1 MMRHLRVPKQKTQSI
16 LDCVNSFEWS
26 SKGYRVLDDGEFKLI
41 PLGDNPPVNLPEPLN
56 QFEEKEAEQSERLP
70 QKWIGYLPQFI
81 DEEIIS
87 LHEGGWPNAQ
97 EPLGDILL
105 FKIEKHL
112 EQHAQEVAL
121 AKITHHKKVR
131 AVFRDHGVKGD
142 FRIRELEPLAAR
154 LDGQILT
161 VEQINLLPKPA
172 RETLLQTETLVREF
186 NLNIKVDPRKAFF
199 SHRLQSQ
206 RVHTVESAIKLRE
219 MLGRPLD
226 VADPYCG
233 VGPAFSHLLQIDDL
247 VGNLLACDINPD
259 AMPLLVDNLKR
270 NGVDV
275 SLDDI
280 KANQLQTSGDY
291 IGVRDALTLT
301 KDSELVGKYDV
312 LLVNLPHETVTH
324 LPHLI
329 GLLKTGSPTL
339 VRGWLVA
346 PENEISNRTNELQKI
361 LPHQLEGSPIVEVE
375 RRTQYNTTDWLCR
388 FEAWLKI
395 PPE

>member
-1 MMRHLRVPKQKTQSI
+1 MRHLRVPKRQTQSI
-16 LDCVNSFEWS
+16 LECINSFEWS

-41 PLGDNPPVNLPEPLN
+41 PLGYNPPENLPDSLSS
-56 QFEEKEAEQSERLP
+56 FEEKEAEQSERLP

-112 EQHAQEVAL
+112 EQYAQAVAL

-131 AVFRDHGVKGD
+131 AVFRDYGVKGD

-154 LDGQILT
+154 LDDQVLT
-161 VEQINLLPKPA
+161 IDQINLLSEPI
-172 RETLLQTETLVREF
+172 REQLLQTETLVREY
-186 NLNIKVDPRKAFF
+186 NLDIKINPRKAFF

-233 VGPAFSHLLQIDDL
+233 VGPAFTHLLQIDDL

-270 NGVDV
+270 NGIDV

-280 KANQLQTSGDY
+280 KENQLQKYGNY
-291 IGVRDALTLT
+291 IGIRDALTLT
-301 KDSELVGKYDV
+301 EDSELVGKYDV
-312 LLVNLPHETVTH
+312 LLVNLPHETITH

-329 GLLKTGSPTL
+329 GLLKVGSPTL

-346 PENEISNRTNELQKI
+346 PEEAIPKLTKELQKI
-361 LPHQLEGSPIVEVE
+361 LPYPLEGSPVVKVE
-375 RRTQYNTTDWLCR
+375 RRSQYNTTDWLCR
-388 FEAWLKI
+388 FEAWLNL
-395 PPE
+395 P

>member
-16 LDCVNSFEWS
+16 LDCINSFEWS
-26 SKGYRVLDDGEFKLI
+26 SKGYRVLDDSEFKLI
-41 PLGDNPPVNLPEPLN
+41 PLGENPPEELPFPLN

-81 DEEIIS
+81 DQETIS
-87 LHEGGWPNAQ
+87 SHEGGWPNAQ
-97 EPLGDILL
+97 EPLGDLLL
-105 FKIEKHL
+105 FKIEKDV
-112 EQHAQEVAL
+112 EQYAEEVAL

-131 AVFRDHGVKGD
+131 VVFRDHGVKGE

-154 LDGQILT
+154 LGDQILT
-161 VEQINLLPKPA
+161 VEQINLLPESV
-172 RETLLQTETLVREF
+172 RETLLQTETLVREY
-186 NLNIKVDPRKAFF
+186 NLNIKVDPRKAYF

-206 RVHTVESAIKLRE
+206 RVQTVESAIKLRE
-219 MLGRPLD
+219 ILGRPLD
-226 VADPYCG
+226 IADPYCG

-247 VGNLLACDINPD
+247 VGNILACDLNPD
-259 AMPLLVDNLKR
+259 AMPLLVDNLNR
-270 NGVDV
+270 NGMEV
-275 SLDDI
+275 SLDDTE
-280 KANQLQTSGDY
+280 KKQTPTSGNQ

-301 KDSELVGKYDV
+301 KDSDLVGKYDV

-329 GLLKTGSPTL
+329 GLLKVGSPTL

-346 PENEISNRTNELQKI
+346 SESEISNLTDELQTI
-361 LPHQLEGSPIVEVE
+361 FPHRLEGSPLVEVE

-388 FEAWLKI
+388 FEAWLNLPK
-395 PPE
+395 

>member
-1 MMRHLRVPKQKTQSI
+1 MRHLRVPKQKTQSI

-26 SKGYRVLDDGEFKLI
+26 SKGYRVLDDGEFKLV
-41 PLGDNPPVNLPEPLN
+41 PLGDNPPDILSKQLN
-56 QFEEKEAEQSERLP
+56 GFEEKEAEQSERLP

-81 DEEIIS
+81 DEKIIS

-112 EQHAQEVAL
+112 EQYAQEVAL

-161 VEQINLLPKPA
+161 VDEINLLSEPA
-172 RETLLQTETLVREF
+172 REKLLQTETIVREY
-186 NLNIKVDPRKAFF
+186 NLYIKINPRKAFF

-233 VGPAFSHLLQIDDL
+233 VGPAFTHLLQIDEL

-259 AMPLLVDNLKR
+259 AMPLLVDNLTQ
-270 NGVDV
+270 NGIEV
-275 SLDDI
+275 SLDEI
-280 KANQLQTSGDY
+280 NEKRFQKSGNY

-329 GLLKTGSPTL
+329 GLLKVGSPTL
-339 VRGWLVA
+339 VRGWLIA
-346 PENEISNRTNELQKI
+346 SEEEIPNLTKELQKI
-361 LPHQLEGSPIVEVE
+361 LPHPLDGSPIVEVE

-388 FEAWLKI
+388 FESWQFI
-395 PPE
+395 SFE

>member
-1 MMRHLRVPKQKTQSI
+1 MRHLRVPKRETQSV
-16 LDCVNSFEWS
+16 LDCINSFEWS

-41 PLGDNPPVNLPEPLN
+41 PLGDNPPENLPNLLN
-56 QFEEKEAEQSERLP
+56 IFEEKEAEQSERLP
-70 QKWIGYLPQFI
+70 QKWIGYLSQFI

-112 EQHAQEVAL
+112 EQHAQAVAL

-154 LDGQILT
+154 LDDQVLT
-161 VEQINLLPKPA
+161 IDQINLLSEPI
-172 RETLLQTETLVREF
+172 REQLLQTETLVREY
-186 NLNIKVDPRKAFF
+186 NLYIKIDPRKAFF

-206 RVHTVESAIKLRE
+206 RVHTVASAIKLRE

-226 VADPYCG
+226 IADPYCG
-233 VGPAFSHLLQIDDL
+233 VGPAFTHLLQIDEL

-259 AMPLLVDNLKR
+259 AMPLLVDNLKQ
-270 NGVDV
+270 NGMEV
-275 SLDDI
+275 SLGEI
-280 KANQLQTSGDY
+280 EANLLQPSGNY

-301 KDSELVGKYDV
+301 KDSDLVGKYDV

-329 GLLKTGSPTL
+329 GLLKVGSPTL

-346 PENEISNRTNELQKI
+346 PEDEISNLTKELQKI
-361 LPHQLEGSPIVEVE
+361 LPHRLENSPIIEVE

-388 FEAWLKI
+388 FEAWLNI
-395 PPE
+395 PVE